1 MRYLHTS
8 IKKDGVKGLSC
19 EVKSTQVAYLKSHSV
34 TQKEN
39 LTFEMPSDG
48 KDGAHLRQRRRLDGP
63 QKLCKRKQ
71 DLHFLRDGGR
81 FEVMG

>member
-19 EVKSTQVAYLKSHSV
+19 EVKSTQVAYLKSRSV

-48 KDGAHLRQRRRLDGP
+48 KDGAHLR
-63 QKLCKRKQ
+63 
-71 DLHFLRDGGR
+71 
-81 FEVMG
+81 

>member
-19 EVKSTQVAYLKSHSV
+19 EVKSTQVAYLKSRLV

-48 KDGAHLRQRRRLDGP
+48 KDVGSMARESFVKESKTSISRYERWRSL
-63 QKLCKRKQ
+63 
-71 DLHFLRDGGR
+71 
-81 FEVMG
+81 